1 MKWNM
6 RLNVIWQVQEDEALC
21 VGNEAVMGDLGI
33 SGDKTRSKAL
43 SY

>member
-1 MKWNM
+1 MKWNL

-21 VGNEAVMGDLGI
+21 VGNEAIMGDLRI
-33 SGDKTRSKAL
+33 SGGRTRSEAL